1 VQGLKTKTTQL
12 PQKLAVDETIGGQT
26 LGHVHDVTD
35 HIAGKG
41 RDDMQMSTGE
51 CAPGRHGGVENTDD
65 EAGWEHQN
73 LIITPQFV

>member
-1 VQGLKTKTTQL
+1 MTNASLKMKTTQL
-12 PQKLAVDETIGGQT
+12 RQKLAAFETSGGQT

-41 RDDMQMSTGE
+41 RDGMQMGSGQ

-65 EAGWEHQN
+65 EAGW
-73 LIITPQFV
+73 